1 MRYVVVVIS
10 SRDIGSGSGWGKDL
24 VAGQKFI
31 GGIAVSDAGIT
42 RWVMFKDGFAVAWGL
57 ANADRSWDDGIVKL
71 CRKVGG
77 NLFNHLA

>member
-1 MRYVVVVIS
+1 MIS
-10 SRDIGSGSGWGKDL
+10 GVRMVSGRDIGSGSGWGKDL

-42 RWVMFKDGFAVAWGL
+42 RWVMFEDGFTMAWGF
-57 ANADRSWDDGIVKL
+57 ANADRSRDDGVVKL